1 MKAKTQFPPAGDNAA
16 ALVAAGEVELAV
28 QQKGEI
34 MNVAGVD
41 VVGPLP
47 ADLNKVTTFAA
58 AVIASS
64 KNPEGAQAL
73 LKFLQSPEATKVF
86 KASGFEMD

>member
-1 MKAKTQFPPAGDNAA
+1 MALDDKFDRLQQFMNNGKEKGYVLHD
-16 ALVAAGEVELAV
+16 ELS
-28 QQKGEI
+28 EL
-34 MNVAGVD
+34 
-41 VVGPLP
+41 LP

-73 LKFLQSPEATKVF
+73 LKYLQSPEATKVF
-86 KASGFEMD
+86 KASGFELD